1 MIKFLAWPKFPKI
14 NVFPHLLLTA
24 QLVAM
29 WCEYKQAEQ
38 MSSRGR
44 NKMLMQ
50 IIDLVISL
58 QPVRQIFHCQDCLCH
73 IATVRLALND

>member
-1 MIKFLAWPKFPKI
+1 MGFLWVNLTCAILLEKQVINFLAWPKFPKI
-14 NVFPHLLLTA
+14 NVLTHLLLTA

-38 MSSRGR
+38 MSSTGK

-50 IIDLVISL
+50 KNDLVISL
-58 QPVRQIFHCQDCLCH
+58 
-73 IATVRLALND
+73 